1 MEQPRRGVTQAA
13 TPRPVSTPPSGGSA
27 QLPCLQRPGTAALS
41 LGLALSLF
49 LALAATG
56 LAAEL
61 PQFEVYPPWMRPG
74 PQTVVRLHL
83 ANGIEVGGS
92 LFLRL
97 TKTDGPDKTASAVID
112 LPIASD
118 QARRGLIEIKVASLA
133 RGQYQTELVAGNG
146 LVIARG
152 QGLRAGAAVAPEI
165 ESILP
170 KVIYP
175 TGRGYDLELLGDD
188 TLARFKA
195 SELGLRING
204 VLMPVAKA
212 ITDRNGGLTAE
223 ACGGLWPCLIQNWRT
238 LHVYGLALQGRHL
251 HRPLTISVEAD
262 QLLSQPRPLT
272 LSCVSRSV
280 PIAISFLALALA
292 AAGVVILSGPV
303 ARRITIQ
310 GRACTVTEFLLS
322 DPRTKSY
329 SLSKF
334 QLLLWLAASV
344 VAYSYLSACQFLVQ
358 WRWVLPE
365 VPDGLP
371 ALLGLA
377 TTTAALSIGATGL
390 KGSKGAGAIG
400 PTFGDFITNGGV
412 FAPERLQFFLWTLL
426 GATGFV
432 AATLSQDPA
441 TADSLA
447 EIPQNFAPLMGA
459 SSLGYLAGKFA
470 RKPGPVLK
478 AVRPAADGLVITGE
492 NLARVTRVE
501 INGEKIPSGQISPSP
516 DQPGDAEFVT
526 ELTVRIDKPPAPP
539 EGKENLLK
547 VANPDGQCAERAFS
561 TALLTAAPQ
570 TEDGP
575 PSV

>member
-1 MEQPRRGVTQAA
+1 MEQPGRGLTQPAS
-13 TPRPVSTPPSGGSA
+13 PISVSTPPSGGPA
-27 QLPCLQRPGTAALS
+27 QLTGRRRPKTAPRE
-41 LGLALSLF
+41 LGLTLFLF

-61 PQFEVYPPWMRPG
+61 PQFEVYPPWVRPG

-83 ANGIEVGGS
+83 ANGIEAGG

-97 TKTDGPDKTASAVID
+97 TKTGGPDQTASAVID

-118 QARRGLIEIKVASLA
+118 QARRGLIEVKVASLA

-146 LVIARG
+146 QVIARG

-175 TGRGYDLELLGDD
+175 TSRGYDLELLGDD

-204 VLMPVAKA
+204 VLVPVAKA
-212 ITDRNGGLTAE
+212 ITDHKGGLTAE

-238 LHVYGLALQGRHL
+238 LHVYGLSLQGRHL

-262 QLLSQPRPLT
+262 QLLSLPRPLT

-280 PIAISFLALALA
+280 PIAISFLALALS
-292 AAGVVILSGPV
+292 AAGVVILSGPI

-310 GRACTVTEFLLS
+310 GRACTVTEFLLA

-344 VAYSYLSACQFLVQ
+344 MAYSYLSVCQFLVQ

-412 FAPERLQFFLWTLL
+412 FAPERLQFFLWTLI
-426 GATGFV
+426 GAIGFV

-478 AVRPAADGLVITGE
+478 AVRPAADGIVIAGE
-492 NLARVTRVE
+492 NLARAARVE
-501 INGEKIPSGQISPSP
+501 INGEQIPSGQISPNS
-516 DQPGDAEFVT
+516 DQPGETEFVT
-526 ELTVRIDKPPAPP
+526 ELTVRLDKPPAPP
-539 EGKENLLK
+539 AGKENLLK

-561 TALLTAAPQ
+561 TALLTAATQ
-570 TEDGP
+570 AEDGP
-575 PSV
+575 PSVG